1 MINAPPTDDHVLVE
15 AQVRDYGFSPAQQ
28 DEIWRRWREG
38 QSFSLMGRALGAP
51 MHHVR
56 RFLYQSGG
64 VRQDPQQRSTRHL
77 TGGEREEISRG
88 IAAGESARQLARRL
102 GRLPS
107 TVSREIARNGGRERY
122 RAASADAA
130 AYARGRRPKQAKLAQ
145 QPALRALVEAKLALC
160 RSPEQIAGWLRRQ
173 FPGDVS
179 MQVSHEAIYLSLY
192 EPRRRQAIDRSLT
205 QRLRSAR
212 PMRRPKIARRP
223 TGRGVIRG
231 MVSISTRPVEVE
243 DRKVPGH
250 WEGDLVMGTRPSAVA
265 TLVERTT
272 RYTAIVAL
280 PDGIKAEQVAP
291 HLTRSLL
298 GIPPQ
303 VRRTLTW
310 DRGREMAEH
319 QAITAETGMP
329 IYLCKPRSPWQR
341 GTNENTNRLL
351 RQYLP
356 KGADLRTFSQAD
368 LDAIAHELNHRP
380 RKVHGYRTPAE
391 VYADILNSGDALT
404 A

>member
-1 MINAPPTDDHVLVE
+1 ME
-15 AQVRDYGFSPAQQ
+15 AQVRDYGFSSAQQ
-28 DEIWRRWREG
+28 DEVWRRWREG
-38 QSFSLMGRALGAP
+38 QSFSLIGRALGAP

-56 RFLYQSGG
+56 QFLYQSGG
-64 VRQDPQQRSTRHL
+64 IRLTPQQRSERHV
-77 TGGEREEISRG
+77 TGSEREEISRG
-88 IAAGESARQLARRL
+88 IAAGESARELARRL
-102 GRLPS
+102 GRSAS
-107 TVSREIARNGGRERY
+107 TISREIARNGGRDLY

-160 RSPEQIAGWLRRQ
+160 WSPEQIAGWLRRK

-192 EPRRRQAIDRSLT
+192 DPRRRQAIDRSLT

-231 MVSISTRPVEVE
+231 MVSISARPAEVE

-265 TLVERTT
+265 TLVERTS

-298 GIPPQ
+298 SIPPQ
-303 VRRTLTW
+303 LRRTLTW

-356 KGADLRTFSQAD
+356 KGADLRTFNQAD

-380 RKVHGYRTPAE
+380 RKTHGYRTPAE
-391 VYADILNSGDALT
+391 VYADLLNSGDALT

>member
-1 MINAPPTDDHVLVE
+1 MC
-15 AQVRDYGFSPAQQ
+15 DYGFSPTQQ

-38 QSFSLMGRALGAP
+38 QSFSLMGRTLGAP

-64 VRQDPQQRSTRHL
+64 VRLAPQRRSERHL
-77 TGGEREEISRG
+77 TCVEREEISRG
-88 IAAGESARQLARRL
+88 IAAGESARQPARRL
-102 GRLPS
+102 GRSAS
-107 TVSREIARNGGRERY
+107 TVSREIARNGGRDRY

-130 AYARGRRPKQAKLAQ
+130 ASVRGRRPKQAKLAQ
-145 QPALRALVEAKLALC
+145 QSALRTLVEAKLALSW
-160 RSPEQIAGWLRRQ
+160 SPEQIAGWLRHQ
-173 FPGDVS
+173 FPDDTS
-179 MQVSHEAIYLSLY
+179 MQISHEVIYLSLY
-192 EPRRRQAIDRSLT
+192 DPRRRQAIDRSLT
-205 QRLRSAR
+205 QRLRTAR
-212 PMRRPKIARRP
+212 PMRRPKITRRP

-231 MVSISTRPVEVE
+231 MVSISDRPAEVE

-250 WEGDLVMGTRPSAVA
+250 GEGDLVMGIRPSAVA
-265 TLVERTT
+265 TLVERTS
-272 RYTAIVAL
+272 RYTAVVAL

-291 HLTRSLL
+291 HLIRSLL

-303 VRRTLTW
+303 LRRTLTW

-319 QAITAETGMP
+319 QAITAKTGMP

-351 RQYLP
+351 RQYLA
-356 KGADLRTFSQAD
+356 KGADLRTFGQAD

-380 RKVHGYRTPAE
+380 RKTHGYRTPAE
-391 VYADILNSGDALT
+391 VYADLLNSGDAPT